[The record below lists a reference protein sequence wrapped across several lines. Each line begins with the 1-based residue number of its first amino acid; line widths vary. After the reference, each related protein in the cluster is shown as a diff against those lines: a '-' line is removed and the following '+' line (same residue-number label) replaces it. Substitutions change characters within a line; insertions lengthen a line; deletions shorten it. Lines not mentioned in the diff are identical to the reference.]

1 MRQGWRWWTTGA
13 LAALLILPAAAQRE
27 EQAPTGASP
36 EVATL
41 LEDVAVLRAVNPLRL
56 TGTQL
61 AALVAL
67 LEAGA
72 AQAGA
77 AEAADV
83 PAWIAASR
91 TLKQAIPQAAAGA
104 PTTTA
109 DAELARV
116 EGATRSKVE
125 AARRKTRDEVRALLQ
140 KALSPAQMAALDNAG
155 RAEIAAR
162 RMARLEDGDARMLD
176 RYGRQLDRLREATPA
191 EYARERQRFAGQI
204 AALPGG
210 GVIRRENRVE
220 NRAGRTGARGGE
232 RDGLRIEQERIA
244 RRTQRMETR
253 EQLADPAR
261 RAQYSQAL
269 ATADQIRAMA
279 PALYARQRGQLSL
292 QMLQAM
298 NQTRAQSA
306 SAEEATNTFIE
317 RYFLS
322 PRAAIV
328 LRERQQAMGG

>member
-27 EQAPTGASP
+27 EAAPTGASP

-77 AEAADV
+77 AETADV

-116 EGATRSKVE
+116 EGAARSKVE

-140 KALSPAQMAALDNAG
+140 KALSPAQMAALVAAG
-155 RAEIAAR
+155 RAEIVAR

-176 RYGRQLDRLREATPA
+176 RYGRQLDRLREVAPA

-220 NRAGRTGARGGE
+220 NRAGRGGGT

-261 RAQYSQAL
+261 RAQYQQAL

-292 QMLQAM
+292 QMLQTM
-298 NQTRAQSA
+298 TQTRAQS
-306 SAEEATNTFIE
+306 SSTEEATNTFIE
-317 RYFLS
+317 RYLLS
-322 PRAAIV
+322 PRAPIV
-328 LRERQQAMGG
+328 LNERQQAMGG